1 MKFLNKLLI
10 AFLILSMLCA
20 PLAACKKEG
29 DPSNAETPTE
39 ESAGED
45 KPLVEPILLC
55 DTKQSYYRVVRPAS
69 SPEPVSDA
77 VTAIMGY
84 PAENGAKNMKL
95 SWGSDK
101 SAATD
106 AEILVGLTNRPESLA
121 VLQTL
126 NHDDFAIRLQNG
138 KIVIAAHTPERI
150 TQATEYFCK
159 NLLQIRTGKN
169 GQKELVYLGDYT
181 YTGAPSYLFN
191 KQDELKDYA
200 IVYPKGSEAL
210 KKTAETFQKRV
221 KENFGIDLP
230 VVDDAASE
238 KVCEF
243 LIGNVNR
250 PLAKEYLEKEE
261 AKQPLVCMTVI
272 KEKKILFGSLT
283 DNLVNFLSENFCKK
297 YMLPQYSFLIQA
309 PASLEEFG
317 NAYHFADS
325 TTLAEGADMR
335 VMSFN
340 ILCELFDELAVI
352 EGRQIP
358 VISPILTYKPD
369 ILGMQEVSEAWYTEL
384 DALFGSMYA
393 FVDRINDKGDY
404 NVNPLVYNTETLT
417 LLEHGVRALP
427 LVGDGSNRTIS
438 WGYFERKSDGVR
450 FVAVNTHW
458 NPGSDDEDK
467 SARVAQADAMAAFV
481 KTLKSQYNNCPLITT
496 GDYNS
501 RLSEDP
507 IKTYIS
513 KSGLKDACQNAKVVN
528 RSIKTTHTLFSENN
542 RGPGEA
548 IDHVFAS
555 DEIELLFYN
564 VLIDKCLAP
573 SSDHYP
579 VYADIKLTK

>member
-1 MKFLNKLLI
+1 MKLLKRLLI
-10 AFLILSMLCA
+10 ALLILSMLCV
-20 PLAACKKEG
+20 PFAACKKQGE
-29 DPSNAETPTE
+29 PSGTE
-39 ESAGED
+39 ASTEASAGD
-45 KPLVEPILLC
+45 DNPLAEPILLC

-84 PAENGAKNMKL
+84 PAENGAKTMKL

-126 NHDDFAIRLQNG
+126 DHDDFAIRLQNG

-150 TQATEYFCK
+150 TQAAEYFCK
-159 NLLQIRTGKN
+159 NLLQIRTGKS

-191 KQDELKDYA
+191 KQDELKDYV
-200 IVYPKGSEAL
+200 IVYPKDSETL
-210 KKTAETFQKRV
+210 KKTAENFQKHV
-221 KENFGIDLP
+221 KENFGVDLS
-230 VVDDAASE
+230 VVDDTAPETA
-238 KVCEF
+238 CEF
-243 LIGNVNR
+243 LVGNVNR

-261 AKQPLVCMTVI
+261 AKQHLVCMTVV
-272 KEKKILFGSLT
+272 KEKKVLFGSLT
-283 DNLVNFLSENFCKK
+283 DNLVNFLAENFCKK
-297 YMLPQYSFLIQA
+297 YMLPQYSFLIQV
-309 PASLEEFG
+309 PASLEEIG
-317 NAYHFADS
+317 EAYHFADS
-325 TTLAEGADMR
+325 TALAEGADMR

-358 VISPILTYKPD
+358 VIAPIFTYKPD
-369 ILGMQEVSEAWYTEL
+369 ILGLQEMSEAWYPEL
-384 DALFGSMYA
+384 DSLFGSTYA
-393 FVDRINDKGDY
+393 FVDRTNDKGDY
-404 NVNPLVYNTETLT
+404 NSSPLVYNTETMT
-417 LLEHGVRALP
+417 LLEHGTKALP
-427 LVGDGSNRTIS
+427 LVGSGSNRTIS
-438 WGYFERKSDGVR
+438 WGYFERKSDGAR
-450 FVAVNTHW
+450 FVAVSTHW
-458 NPGSDDEDK
+458 NPGSDEEDK
-467 SARVAQADAMAAFV
+467 NARVTQAGEMATFV
-481 KTLKSQYNNCPLITT
+481 KTLKSKYNCPIITA

-528 RSIKTTHTLFSENN
+528 RSIKTTHTLFNENN